1 MIENIELLQ
10 FIYEN
15 AEMGKYTTTLLLN
28 ILKEK
33 ENKIKGL
40 LQTEIKEY
48 EKHMMYALK
57 ILKKYKEKAQGTS
70 QMSKISS
77 KIGIN
82 LETIKDNSDS
92 ALAQMIVQGL
102 TMGSTSLTSK
112 INKYEGVADRK
123 ILKIAKDYL
132 KYLKVEI
139 DRLSK
144 YM

>member
-48 EKHMMYALK
+48 EKHMMYAEK
-57 ILKKYKEKAQGTS
+57 MLKKYKEKAQGTS

-112 INKYEGVADRK
+112 INKYEEVADRK

>member
-1 MIENIELLQ
+1 
-10 FIYEN
+10 
-15 AEMGKYTTTLLLN
+15 
-28 ILKEK
+28 
-33 ENKIKGL
+33 
-40 LQTEIKEY
+40 
-48 EKHMMYALK
+48 
-57 ILKKYKEKAQGTS
+57 
-70 QMSKISS
+70 MSKISS